1 MLVFTEIVSAYVTV
15 MVTGLEPHLKV
26 MLPPAAKPASSAA
39 SVQLFAVPV
48 PTTASA
54 RTGRGD
60 HAAATSSTA
69 SVRATT
75 ARITRCLYPA

>member
-1 MLVFTEIVSAYVTV
+1 
-15 MVTGLEPHLKV
+15 
-26 MLPPAAKPASSAA
+26 MLPPTVQLLTGGKPLGAPQPSAVSDAA
-39 SVQLFAVPV
+39 SVQLAGPPV

-54 RTGRGD
+54 RAGRGD

-75 ARITRCLYPA
+75 ARITRCLYPALAAK